1 MRDFDK
7 MDMVNPIST
16 GLNSYSK
23 KILSG
28 GCQIFFLIKS
38 EQGKR
43 S

>member
-23 KILSG
+23 KILRG
-28 GCQIFFLIKS
+28 GRQIFFLIES
-38 EQGKR
+38 DQVNR